1 MKLTT
6 QSLKKLIK
14 EELTAL
20 SEEVEE
26 EAENSPIYKVMVLIT
41 MNDEAYYKQAMI
53 IIESMPELQKSQKL
67 KSFIY
72 DYSIGRAFEDALAQV
87 VGRSHG
93 PLTLWLANLSPVYTR
108 AYEENVQH
116 LYETIDDYL

>member
-6 QSLKKLIK
+6 QRLKKLIK
-14 EELTAL
+14 EELASL
-20 SEEVEE
+20 SEEMEE
-26 EAENSPIYKVMVLIT
+26 EAEDSPIYKIMVLIT
-41 MNDEAYYKQAMI
+41 ANDESNYRQAMML
-53 IIESMPELQKSQKL
+53 IESMPELQNSQKL

-72 DYSIGRAFEDALAQV
+72 DYSVGRAFEDALAQV

-93 PLTLWLANLSPVYTR
+93 PLTLWLANLSPVYTK

-116 LYETIDDYL
+116 LYETIEDYL